1 MYQRSRYKRT
11 FFLEKNVFK
20 HASLFGQ
27 KTKTVATKCSFFY
40 FYFFL
45 EPRNY
50 FWIEKNVPWKKYFI
64 FYDGLVAIMP
74 RHPQLKNKALCQDYF
89 SSNLCEVSARI
100 SNSKK
105 QSLARKIII
114 QKCCKSLVCMHG
126 EGGHIAKC
134 IAYLLTDSAALGL
147 IPSIPPKNSQEKLS
161 MVLML
166 INGAAQR

>member
-1 MYQRSRYKRT
+1 MLLFLDRKLKLLCPNVP
-11 FFLEKNVFK
+11 FF
-20 HASLFGQ
+20 
-27 KTKTVATKCSFFY
+27 SFS
-40 FYFFL
+40 FFL

-74 RHPQLKNKALCQDYF
+74 RYPQLKNKALCQDYF
-89 SSNLCEVSARI
+89 SSKLCEVSARI

-134 IAYLLTDSAALGL
+134 IAYLLTDSAALGF
-147 IPSIPPKNSQEKLS
+147 IPSIPQKNS
-161 MVLML
+161 
-166 INGAAQR
+166 